1 MKKFLGFS
9 LVLLLVLGA
18 GLYIAMNY
26 FLGSI
31 VKSGVNKFGPGITQ
45 TKVELH
51 DAKISPFSGVGTL
64 SGIEVGNPP
73 GWSPAD
79 AFRLGK
85 VHIDMEPASVFRDH
99 IVINELVIDQPEFLY
114 ETRLVASNIG
124 DLLKN
129 IEQAVGAS
137 RGEVKTKDGKPV
149 KMEVKK
155 LVMKNGKVT
164 IGAAGAA
171 LAVPLPPIDMANI
184 GTAEGG
190 ITPAQLAMAI
200 MRHVT
205 SNVVAAA
212 AGAIAQGGGASGAN
226 TIEAA
231 RQVGEALKGIFGGRK
246 QPAETAPAPAP
257 APAPQP
263 K

>member
-9 LVLLLVLGA
+9 LVLLVVVAA
-18 GLYIAMNY
+18 GLYLTLNY

-31 VKSGVNKFGPGITQ
+31 VKSSVNKFGPGITQ

-51 DAKISPFSGVGTL
+51 DAKLSPFSGEGTL
-64 SGIEVGNPP
+64 SGLEVGNPQ

-85 VHIDMEPASVFRDH
+85 IHISMEPASVFKDH
-99 IVINELVIDQPEFLY
+99 IVINELVIEQPEFLY

-129 IEQAVGAS
+129 IEQAVGS
-137 RGEVKTKDGKPV
+137 NRGEVKTKEGKPV

-155 LVMKNGKVT
+155 LVLKDGKVT
-164 IGAAGAA
+164 VGAAGAA
-171 LAVPLPPIDMANI
+171 LAVPLPVIDMANI

-190 ITPAQLAMAI
+190 IPPAQVAMAV

-212 AGAIAQGGGASGAN
+212 AGAIAQSSAAGGN
-226 TIEAA
+226 TLDAA
-231 RQVGEALKGIFGGRK
+231 RQVGEALKGIFGGRQ
-246 QPAETAPAPAP
+246 QPATQPATPPQQPAPP
-257 APAPQP
+257 PP